1 MLLRPRPL
9 TWGIVS
15 DIGFS
20 RFVALGDSQT
30 EGLWDGD
37 DTCGVVGFAD
47 RLAAT
52 LDSLR
57 PGLLYANLAVRGRQI
72 ADVIDEQLPQALA
85 MEPDLVTVCIGMND
99 VTRPGRGFAAALVDL
114 EEIYARLADSD
125 ATVVTTTFPDVA
137 RMLPVG
143 RFIAGRILQINAVI
157 RGAAHRHGFA
167 LVDLYT
173 APSMTE
179 AQTWSF
185 DRMHASSRG
194 HVLFAEAAAE
204 ALGLPGSSNAW
215 TVPVGDG
222 RRAGPLARGYAQV
235 QWTRSLFIPW
245 LWRHARGRSSG
256 DGLQPKYPVLQPVSP
271 LVHQAHR
278 GA

>member
-1 MLLRPRPL
+1 MGRRRHLRRRRFRRPARGHPRL
-9 TWGIVS
+9 
-15 DIGFS
+15 
-20 RFVALGDSQT
+20 VA
-30 EGLWDGD
+30 
-37 DTCGVVGFAD
+37 
-47 RLAAT
+47 
-52 LDSLR
+52 

-99 VTRPGRGFAAALVDL
+99 VTRPGGVRRRTGRPGGDLRPAGRLRRHRGDDHVSRRRPDAA
-114 EEIYARLADSD
+114 
-125 ATVVTTTFPDVA
+125 
-137 RMLPVG
+137 G
-143 RFIAGRILQINAVI
+143 RPFHRGRILQINAVI

-185 DRMHASSRG
+185 DRMHASPRG

-215 TVPVGDG
+215 TVPVGMAG
-222 RRAGPLARGYAQV
+222 VPARSPGLRAGAVDAEPVHPMAVATRMAVPPVTVCSLNILCCSPFHRWCTRRTAAPSRG
-235 QWTRSLFIPW
+235 T
-245 LWRHARGRSSG
+245 GG
-256 DGLQPKYPVLQPVSP
+256 EM
-271 LVHQAHR
+271 
-278 GA
+278 

>member
-1 MLLRPRPL
+1 MGLRVRHRILAFRRVGRQPDRGLVGRRRHLRRRRFRRPARGHPRL
-9 TWGIVS
+9 
-15 DIGFS
+15 
-20 RFVALGDSQT
+20 VA
-30 EGLWDGD
+30 
-37 DTCGVVGFAD
+37 
-47 RLAAT
+47 
-52 LDSLR
+52 

-99 VTRPGRGFAAALVDL
+99 VTRPGGVRRRTGRPGGDL
-114 EEIYARLADSD
+114 RA
-125 ATVVTTTFPDVA
+125 
-137 RMLPVG
+137 
-143 RFIAGRILQINAVI
+143 AGRLRRH
-157 RGAAHRHGFA
+157 RGDDHVSRRRPDAAGRPLHRGADPADQCRDPRAAHRHGFA

-215 TVPVGDG
+215 TVPVGMAGVPARSPGVTRRCSG
-222 RRAGPLARGYAQV
+222 RGAC
-235 QWTRSLFIPW
+235 
-245 LWRHARGRSSG
+245 SSHGCGDTHVAAPPG

-271 LVHQAHR
+271 LVHQARH
-278 GA
+278 GAQPRAGGEM